1 MLWVPTPRPLVVHAA
16 VLLLP
21 LPLTTTALQPPMVLP
36 SLAKLTLPVGLAPVT
51 VAVIVTFVPVTTGLP
66 DVDSAVVVDGK
77 PEPLALHAS
86 TSVISDHPLGL
97 ARTLT
102 RMRSVVNGA
111 KVTVRFTRLLPV
123 TVVSGVHAD

>member
-21 LPLTTTALQPPMVLP
+21 LPLSTTALQPPMALP

-66 DVDSAVVVDGK
+66 EVVSVVVLTANPVPAATAAPASSK
-77 PEPLALHAS
+77 PAPQMAVLQS
-86 TSVISDHPLGL
+86 
-97 ARTLT
+97 
-102 RMRSVVNGA
+102 RMVPVGNG
-111 KVTVRFTRLLPV
+111 R
-123 TVVSGVHAD
+123 ADDCNF